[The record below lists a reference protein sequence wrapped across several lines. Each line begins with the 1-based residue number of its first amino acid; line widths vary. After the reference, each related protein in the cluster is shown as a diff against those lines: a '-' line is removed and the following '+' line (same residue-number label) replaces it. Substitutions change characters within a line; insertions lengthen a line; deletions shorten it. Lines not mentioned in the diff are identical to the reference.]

1 MFIKWL
7 QLRREGVP
15 LPLWTLFGMCLRRT
29 LTDEVVKAV
38 ILNGKN
44 DLALTLDTIESHA
57 MCGGHISDVAEVLLK
72 AKQQGLD
79 MDPMPLL
86 ALDLIGEAPVK
97 IFDEYVEA
105 HEADRTLGFAEIAAR
120 YISTSN
126 S

>member
-7 QLRREGVP
+7 QLRRKGVP
-15 LPLWTLFGMCLRRT
+15 LPLGTVFGMWLRRT

-44 DLALTLDTIESHA
+44 DLALTLDMIESHA

-72 AKQQGLD
+72 ARQQGLA

-86 ALDLIGEAPVK
+86 ALDLIGEAPER
-97 IFDEYVEA
+97 ILDEYAKA
-105 HEADRTLGFAEIAAR
+105 HEADPTLDFAEIVAR
-120 YISTSN
+120 YLSPS
-126 S
+126 SS